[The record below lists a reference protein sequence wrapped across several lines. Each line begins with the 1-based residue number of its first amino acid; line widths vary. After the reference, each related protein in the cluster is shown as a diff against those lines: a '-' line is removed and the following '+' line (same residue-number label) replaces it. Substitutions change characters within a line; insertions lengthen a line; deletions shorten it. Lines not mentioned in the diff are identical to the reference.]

1 MSDFE
6 ELYRVF
12 IKTQPAKSAV
22 QEVKRL
28 HPDLSARQAAAA
40 AQNLAELAYNL
51 DMDAYF
57 NPEIREGSVSRNWNN
72 QFRALN
78 RLQPEQLEA
87 LVPVPPMKPKMPCC
101 GRFLPCRPGQWC
113 FMLLT
118 ACGTK
123 NCTF

>member
-40 AQNLAELAYNL
+40 AQNLAELASAPLTVCSPNSWKRL
-51 DMDAYF
+51 SL
-57 NPEIREGSVSRNWNN
+57 IRKS
-72 QFRALN
+72 
-78 RLQPEQLEA
+78 
-87 LVPVPPMKPKMPCC
+87 MPT
-101 GRFLPCRPGQWC
+101 G
-113 FMLLT
+113 
-118 ACGTK
+118 
-123 NCTF
+123 

>member
-57 NPEIREGSVSRNWNN
+57 
-72 QFRALN
+72 
-78 RLQPEQLEA
+78 
-87 LVPVPPMKPKMPCC
+87 C
-101 GRFLPCRPGQWC
+101 
-113 FMLLT
+113 LLYT
-118 ACGTK
+118 SPSPRD
-123 NCTF
+123 

>member
-78 RLQPEQLEA
+78 RLSLIR
-87 LVPVPPMKPKMPCC
+87 KSMPT
-101 GRFLPCRPGQWC
+101 R
-113 FMLLT
+113 
-118 ACGTK
+118 
-123 NCTF
+123 